1 MVLTRRMAGCGS
13 RLVLRDGR
21 RGTAAALRQLVADTG
36 ATAVYFNRV
45 RRPGSAIFHLSFL

>member
-45 RRPGSAIFHLSFL
+45 RRPASAIFHLSFL